1 VSPSVRSACLV
12 LAAVFVLAGACSNDR
27 ETITVSAR
35 FDDVADLAQR
45 APVMFADVRVGS
57 VKDIRLSG
65 VRALVTMTLDPGAD
79 VPEGVVARVR
89 RTSALGERIIDLV
102 PPDNLPAGAPALED
116 GATITDTQVR
126 ADLENLVVEG
136 SEVFGAIG
144 ASQIATLVDEGERG
158 FGGKGEQLA
167 ELLRNL
173 ERITGAYRYETG
185 SIDELVASIDE
196 FNSTMAAES
205 ESHSRAVANTARAI
219 EMLDEEDARLRR
231 ALASLARLATGGRSI
246 LDAHADEMDRFF
258 SQADDIVATLAKDQR
273 AIRELLRF
281 APGHNRNTQ
290 LVEYAE
296 FNQILQD
303 FVICGLNDNP
313 ADPGRRC
320 EGDG

>member
-1 VSPSVRSACLV
+1 M
-12 LAAVFVLAGACSNDR
+12 AGACSNDR
-27 ETITVSAR
+27 EMITVSAR
-35 FDDVADLAQR
+35 FDDVADLAPR
-45 APVMFADVRVGS
+45 APVMFSDVRVGS

-65 VRALVTMTLDPGAD
+65 VRALVTMSLDQSAD
-79 VPEGVVARVR
+79 VPEGIVARVR

-102 PPDNLPAGAPALED
+102 APEKLPAGAPALRD
-116 GATITDTQVR
+116 GATIAETQVR

-136 SEVFGAIG
+136 SEIFGAIG

-158 FGGKGEQLA
+158 FGGKGGQLA
-167 ELLRNL
+167 ELLHNL
-173 ERITGAYRYETG
+173 ESITGAYRYETG
-185 SIDELVASIDE
+185 SINELVESIDE
-196 FNSTMAAES
+196 FNRTMAAES

-246 LDAHADEMDRFF
+246 LEAHADELDRFF
-258 SQADDIVATLAKDQR
+258 SQANTIMATLAKDQS
-273 AIRELLRF
+273 AIRELLQL

-320 EGDG
+320 KGDG